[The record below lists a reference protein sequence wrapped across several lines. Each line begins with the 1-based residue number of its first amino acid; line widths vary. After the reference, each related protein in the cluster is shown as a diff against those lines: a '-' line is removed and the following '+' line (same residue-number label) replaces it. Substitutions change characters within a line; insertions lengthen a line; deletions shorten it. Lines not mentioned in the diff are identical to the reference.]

1 MDDVMLW
8 VVVLGLGAAVGAVVG
23 TSKHRVLAGAIWG
36 ALLGPVGWLIVAV
49 GPDAAER
56 RAKRCPHC
64 VGLMPVGQGE
74 CAHCNRR
81 VVWVR
86 GEPRKPAG
94 RRNQSA
100 TDGCGKQAVDALAG
114 GFGGSAILRDHL
126 ALMRG

>member
-1 MDDVMLW
+1 MDDVMLWW

-36 ALLGPVGWLIVAV
+36 ALLGPLGWLIVAV

-64 VGLMPVGQGE
+64 VGLVPVGQGE

-94 RRNQSA
+94 PAQSI
-100 TDGCGKQAVDALAG
+100 
-114 GFGGSAILRDHL
+114 SH
-126 ALMRG
+126 